1 MFDYEASGGEKRA
14 DWSGTVIGALISPV
28 LIVFMCL
35 GKPEVGFNAYIGLG
49 AAAVAVKLRWELRR
63 HAWFW
68 GAALIALGVQVPLV
82 FVVHWPHTKVPT
94 LVYAMPIGLCS
105 YALVA
110 AAIRIAARIFSKDDS
125 PSDEQT

>member
-1 MFDYEASGGEKRA
+1 MLDCEAPEDKTRA
-14 DWSGTVIGALISPV
+14 DWSGAIIAALLSPV
-28 LIVFMCL
+28 FFIFFYL
-35 GKPEVGFNAYIGLG
+35 GKPEIGFNVGIGLG
-49 AAAVAVKLRWELRR
+49 VAAIAIRFRWQLRR
-63 HAWFW
+63 HVWFW

-110 AAIRIAARIFSKDDS
+110 GAIRIAAWIFSKDDS